1 MIYWNAPFRC
11 SETDAAGEQHVTSQ
25 PVIEMRRTVET
36 RRTECTEER
45 PSELDAPSGWS
56 LVREIGIEYADPAQ
70 ESGEVLLRHPVLIEP
85 AGAHR
90 HLIVDE
96 IGLEKARTVRIEC
109 RTLVVDDRSRILFD
123 SHAFGFEDGYGC
135 SLGDGRVA
143 ILRRSTWE
151 ILLLDLSYRV
161 TGRIDLCALSR
172 RMPRGVNWTPRGTL
186 LVSFVDAVR
195 EVDIVELDLGG
206 GQLWYL
212 PEHTTT
218 IGCPSSVQLSEAGN
232 VLVADDF
239 LHAVFELDRE
249 GRTVWRYGEP
259 KHPAGDPKHL
269 SAPKSVTS
277 LPDGQRLIADS
288 GNHRVLLV
296 QGDRC
301 LQSIQLEDADLRA
314 PAFAARS
321 PSGGTLI
328 CDAGNRRIVELDV
341 DGTETRRW
349 GTPLTRRRSFSFP
362 RSIEVCG
369 GRLLVADTAHD
380 RVVEI
385 SERQVQEWQVGEA
398 ASLFWPRCV
407 RRTHRE
413 TLVVADGR
421 NSRIVEL
428 GRSGEVRNEL
438 HRLQDSAWQ
447 ALGDPHDVRM
457 LPNGRLL
464 LADPV
469 MDVVA
474 EVDWSG
480 RIHRQVGL
488 AGPTRLADPHSVQ
501 DLDDGCLLIC
511 DTGNSRVIRV
521 DAGGKIVEQ
530 LTSLFSGPHRS
541 RLHRPRYA
549 EQGADGTL
557 LIVDSAN
564 NRVLAA
570 GPGGELLWELSAIPG
585 SPIPHFDQPRWAQ
598 LVSRNEL
605 FVSDHSNHRV
615 VHLKRREDPG
625 A

>member
-1 MIYWNAPFRC
+1 VRSNSAIEMLR
-11 SETDAAGEQHVTSQ
+11 SE
-25 PVIEMRRTVET
+25 EMRRTG
-36 RRTECTEER
+36 R
-45 PSELDAPSGWS
+45 SEGGRASGLDASCGWS
-56 LVREIGIEYADPAQ
+56 LVREIGIEYAEAAQ
-70 ESGEVLLRHPVLIEP
+70 EPGELALRHPVLIEP

-123 SHAFGFEDGYGC
+123 SHAHGFEDAYGC

-143 ILRRSTWE
+143 LLRRAKWE
-151 ILLLDLSYRV
+151 ILLLDASHAI

-172 RMPRGVNWTPRGTL
+172 RMPRVMSWTPRRTL

-195 EVDIVELDLGG
+195 EVDIVELDLDG
-206 GQLWYL
+206 GQRWYL
-212 PEHTTT
+212 PQHATS
-218 IGCPSSVQLSEAGN
+218 IGCPSSVHLSEAGN

-249 GRTVWRYGEP
+249 GHTVWRYGQP
-259 KHPAGDPKHL
+259 RHPASDPSHL

-277 LPDGQRLIADS
+277 LPDGRRLIADS

-296 QGDRC
+296 EGDRC
-301 LQSIQLEDADLRA
+301 LQSIERGAVDLRA
-314 PAFAARS
+314 PAFAAPA
-321 PSGGTLI
+321 PSGGVLI
-328 CDAGNRRIVELDV
+328 CDTGNRRIVALDAQ
-341 DGTETRRW
+341 GAETRQW
-349 GTPLTRRRSFSFP
+349 GRTLARRRGFSFP

-369 GRLLVADTAHD
+369 ERLLVADTAHD
-380 RVVEI
+380 RIVEI
-385 SERQVQEWQVGEA
+385 SEGQGETWQVGAE

-407 RRTHRE
+407 RRTHRG

-428 GRSGEVRNEL
+428 TRSGEVRHEL
-438 HRLQDSAWQ
+438 RTLQGSAWQ

-464 LADPV
+464 VADSQ

-480 RIHRQVGL
+480 CVHRLVGL
-488 AGPTRLADPHSVQ
+488 EGPTLLDDPHSVQ
-501 DLDDGCLLIC
+501 DLDGGRLLIC
-511 DTGNSRVIRV
+511 DSGNSRVIEV
-521 DAGGKIVEQ
+521 DAEGRIVAE
-530 LTSLFSGPHRS
+530 LCFLVSGPHRS

-549 EQGADGTL
+549 ELGADGTL

-570 GPGGELLWELSAIPG
+570 GPRGDLLWELSTISG
-585 SPIPHFDQPRWAQ
+585 SPIPHLDQPRWAQ

-615 VHLKRREDPG
+615 LHLRRREGPG
-625 A
+625 T

>member
-1 MIYWNAPFRC
+1 VR
-11 SETDAAGEQHVTSQ
+11 SQ
-25 PVIEMRRTVET
+25 SAIEMRASEEM
-36 RRTECTEER
+36 RR
-45 PSELDAPSGWS
+45 SEGREGPLLDASSGWS
-56 LVREIGIEYADPAQ
+56 LVREIGIEYAEPAQ
-70 ESGEVLLRHPVLIEP
+70 DRGELALCHPVLIEP

-123 SHAFGFEDGYGC
+123 SHAFGVEDGYGC

-143 ILRRSTWE
+143 LLRRSTWE
-151 ILLLDLSYRV
+151 ILLLDASYRV
-161 TGRIDLCALSR
+161 TGRIDLCASSR
-172 RMPRGVNWTPRGTL
+172 RMPRVVSWTPRGTL

-212 PEHTTT
+212 PQHATPV
-218 IGCPSSVQLSEAGN
+218 GCPSSVHLSEAGN

-259 KHPAGDPKHL
+259 KHPASDAMHL

-277 LPDGQRLIADS
+277 LPDGRRLIADS

-301 LQSIQLEDADLRA
+301 LQSIESDDVDLRA

-328 CDAGNRRIVELDV
+328 CDAGNRRIVEIDAQ
-341 DGTETRRW
+341 GAPTRRW
-349 GTPLTRRRSFSFP
+349 GSALARRRSFSFP
-362 RSIEVCG
+362 RSIEVSG
-369 GRLLVADTAHD
+369 GRLLVADTARD
-380 RVVEI
+380 RVVEF
-385 SERQVQEWQVGEA
+385 SEGQVEAWQVGEEA
-398 ASLFWPRCV
+398 GLFWPRCA

-428 GRSGEVRNEL
+428 GRSGELRNEL
-438 HRLQDSAWQ
+438 HRLQGSDWQ

-464 LADPV
+464 VADSV

-474 EVDWSG
+474 EIDWSG
-480 RIHRQVGL
+480 RIHRLVGL
-488 AGPTRLADPHSVQ
+488 EGPTRLDDPHSVQ
-501 DLDDGCLLIC
+501 DLDDGRWLIC
-511 DTGNSRVIRV
+511 DSGNSRVIQV
-521 DAGGKIVEQ
+521 DAGGRIVEE
-530 LTSLFSGPHRS
+530 LCSLVSGPHRS

-549 EQGADGTL
+549 ELGADGTL

-570 GPGGELLWELSAIPG
+570 GPDRELLWELSAIPG
-585 SPIPHFDQPRWAQ
+585 SPIPHLDQPRWAQ

-615 VHLKRREDPG
+615 LQLMRREGLD

>member
-1 MIYWNAPFRC
+1 MQR
-11 SETDAAGEQHVTSQ
+11 VTSQ
-25 PVIEMRRTVET
+25 SAIETRRIDEMRRS
-36 RRTECTEER
+36 EEGEA
-45 PSELDAPSGWS
+45 SGLDATSGWS
-56 LVREIGIEYADPAQ
+56 LVREIGIGYPQHAQ
-70 ESGEVLLRHPVLIEP
+70 DHAEPSLRHPVLVEP

-96 IGLEKARTVRIEC
+96 LGLEKARTVRIEC

-123 SHAFGFEDGYGC
+123 SHAFGVEDGYGC

-143 ILRRSTWE
+143 LLRRTTWE
-151 ILLLDLSYRV
+151 ILLLDASYRV
-161 TGRIDLCALSR
+161 TGRIDLCASSR
-172 RMPRGVNWTPRGTL
+172 RMPRVLSSTPRGTL

-195 EVDIVELDLGG
+195 EVDIVELDLDGS
-206 GQLWYL
+206 QLWYL
-212 PEHTTT
+212 PERATT
-218 IGCPSSVQLSEAGN
+218 IGCPSSVHLSEAGN

-259 KHPAGDPKHL
+259 KHPAGDPQHL
-269 SAPKSVTS
+269 SAPKSVTE
-277 LPDGQRLIADS
+277 LPDGRRLIADS
-288 GNHRVLLV
+288 GNHRILLV

-301 LQSIQLEDADLRA
+301 LRSIEPGDADLRA
-314 PAFAARS
+314 PAYAAGS

-328 CDAGNRRIVELDV
+328 CDTGNRRVVELDAK
-341 DGTETRRW
+341 GAERRHW
-349 GTPLTRRRSFSFP
+349 GVPLARRRSFSFP
-362 RSIEVCG
+362 RSIEVRG

-385 SERQVQEWQVGEA
+385 SEGQVEEWQVGAA
-398 ASLFWPRCV
+398 ASLFWPRCA
-407 RRTHRE
+407 RRTHRD

-438 HRLQDSAWQ
+438 RRLQSSTWQ
-447 ALGDPHDVRM
+447 EIGDPHDVRM

-464 LADPV
+464 VADSV
-469 MDVVA
+469 RDVVG

-480 RIHRQVGL
+480 QVHRQVGL
-488 AGPTRLADPHSVQ
+488 EGPTHLDDPHSVQ
-501 DLDDGCLLIC
+501 DLDDGSLLIC
-511 DTGNSRVIRV
+511 DSGNSRVVQV
-521 DAGGKIVEQ
+521 DAGGRVVEE
-530 LTSLFSGPHRS
+530 LGFLLSGRNRI

-549 EQGADGTL
+549 ELGADGTL
-557 LIVDSAN
+557 LVVDSAN

-570 GPGGELLWELSAIPG
+570 GPGRELLWELSAIPG
-585 SPIPHFDQPRWAQ
+585 SPIPHLDQPRWAQ

-615 VHLKRREDPG
+615 VHLRRCEDRG